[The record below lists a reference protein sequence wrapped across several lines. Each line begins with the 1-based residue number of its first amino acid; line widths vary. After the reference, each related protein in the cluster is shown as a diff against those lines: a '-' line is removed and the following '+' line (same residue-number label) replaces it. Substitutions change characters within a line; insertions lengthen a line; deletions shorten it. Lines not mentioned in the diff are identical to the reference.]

1 MISVRTVG
9 EVFEAI
15 QRAKVDA
22 SAFTTNFF
30 PVQARLQSWINR
42 SELLAEV
49 RDGVASFL
57 RKDRN
62 FWHYYFAASNPS
74 QLERYLGEIPQLKR
88 EPVVMDVVGR
98 EAVLPDLLRVLE
110 TSDFRRY
117 ARLVRLARPY
127 TASLLSVQSTNPS
140 PNPAPAV
147 LLAESTDSHAIL
159 RLLESSFNPYADQL
173 PEVYEI
179 DEAISRK
186 QILTVKIDG
195 ALAALLY
202 FETQGVTSTVRY
214 WAVAEQFRSLRLGS
228 VLMRHYFSAQQAV
241 RRFILWVTAANENAL
256 QKYQHYGYAPDGL
269 VDHVLAN
276 PLIPS

>member
-1 MISVRTVG
+1 MTSVRTVG

-15 QRAKVDA
+15 QQAKTA
-22 SAFTTNFF
+22 ATAFTTNFF
-30 PVQARLQSWINR
+30 PVQAKLQSWIDR
-42 SELLAEV
+42 SELLGEF
-49 RDGVASFL
+49 RNGVASFL

-62 FWHYYFAASNPS
+62 FCHYYFAAGNPP
-74 QLERYLGEIPQLKR
+74 QLERELGNIPQLKS
-88 EPVVMDVVGR
+88 EPVVMDVVGS
-98 EAVLPDLLRVLE
+98 ESVLTDLLRAIE
-110 TSDFRRY
+110 SAGFRRY
-117 ARLVRLARPY
+117 ARLVRLARPHA
-127 TASLLSVQSTNPS
+127 ASLSSAQPPNPNS
-140 PNPAPAV
+140 SPAPAV
-147 LLAESTDSHAIL
+147 LRAESTDSEAIL

-173 PEVYEI
+173 PELYEI
-179 DEAISRK
+179 EEAISRQ
-186 QILTVKIDG
+186 QILTVKISA

-214 WAVAEQFRSLRLGS
+214 WAVAEQFRALRLGS

-241 RRFILWVTAANENAL
+241 RRFVLWVTAANETAL